1 MKFMIE
7 SSSIEVLRSLAGHRA
22 NVHHVLLQLH
32 LLRFHL
38 LHRTI
43 QSLDVHHML
52 LEAHSHCLIV
62 RFSHSTHII
71 DIIVLLT

>member
-1 MKFMIE
+1 ML
-7 SSSIEVLRSLAGHRA
+7 SSLAGHGA
-22 NVHHVLLQLH
+22 NVHHVLLQLD

-38 LHRTI
+38 LHGAI
-43 QSLDVHHML
+43 ECLDVHHVF

-71 DIIVLLT
+71 DIIRPTEPPEPNSPNL